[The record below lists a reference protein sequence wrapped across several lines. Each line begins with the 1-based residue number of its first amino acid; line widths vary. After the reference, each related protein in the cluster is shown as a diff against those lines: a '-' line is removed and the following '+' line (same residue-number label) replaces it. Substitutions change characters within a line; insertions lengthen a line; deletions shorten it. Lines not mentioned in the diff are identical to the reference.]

1 MIARP
6 RTYLMYSTK
15 SFDGRASCY
24 IQCHPQQRWEV
35 VGRPEGRTNVELPHK
50 NVTIVIQ
57 REDFEEHWK
66 EVE

>member
-6 RTYLMYSTK
+6 RTYVTYRFG
-15 SFDGRASCY
+15 FDSGAMSY
-24 IQCHPQQRWEV
+24 IQCHTQRRWEV
-35 VGRPEGRTNVELPHK
+35 EKSTDGKKVKLSNK
-50 NVTIVIQ
+50 NVTIVIP

>member
-6 RTYLMYSTK
+6 RTYVAYRFGFGSGAMS
-15 SFDGRASCY
+15 Y

-35 VGRPEGRTNVELPHK
+35 VGRPEGRTNVELSHK
-50 NVTIVIQ
+50 NVTIVIP
-57 REDFEEHWK
+57 REDFENRWK